1 QRTAG
6 IAVQETHG
14 GQQWRAQAEARRQ
27 QVVDDAAG
35 IARRAGVSDR
45 LVEQQH
51 HARRRIERL
60 AVSTHLRMPD
70 LLVGVEHLA
79 VGIRDAAFA
88 EHARHVLAAA
98 VAEIGDQLH
107 QFHRPAHRATASTTL
122 KPSRWTT
129 VRTLPKLASSTLSY
143 GRWRLGTS
151 HRRLPGCSA
160 AAAAAMNARPMSTRS
175 PAPCAWNGGLVTMA
189 S

>member
-1 QRTAG
+1 
-6 IAVQETHG
+6 
-14 GQQWRAQAEARRQ
+14 
-27 QVVDDAAG
+27 
-35 IARRAGVSDR
+35 GVSDR
-45 LVEQQH
+45 LVEQQD
-51 HARRRIERL
+51 HACRRIQRL
-60 AVSTHLRMPD
+60 AVDTHLRMFD
-70 LLVGVEHLA
+70 FVIGVEHLA
-79 VGIRDAAFA
+79 IGVGDPALP

-98 VAEIGDQLH
+98 VAEVGDQLH

-143 GRWRLGTS
+143 GRWRLATS
-151 HRRLPGCSA
+151 HRRPPGCSA
-160 AAAAAMNARPMSTRS
+160 AAAAAMKARPMSTRS